1 MRKTQL
7 KIFCLK
13 IFKINS
19 NLNSHKTLHLD
30 LKEFSPYL
38 REYKIKNVLIT
49 ILRGVT
55 KHLKIFI
62 QALDSRLSK
71 HVF

>member
-30 LKEFSPYL
+30 LKEFSLYL
-38 REYKIKNVLIT
+38 REFIIKKLLIAM
-49 ILRGVT
+49 LRGVT

-62 QALDSRLSK
+62 QVLVSRLSK